1 MSIPFR
7 IRRAEWVAGA
17 LVLCIATAL
26 VALLLLLST
35 GRGSFDTP
43 MQYRLLLDDGH
54 GVAEGSRV
62 QMLGVE
68 VGRVSRVRIT
78 DENLVE
84 VRLEIRAS
92 FADKI
97 RADTEATLQASFGLQ
112 GVLSGIGVALT
123 PGSPDAVLLEAGAV
137 IHAVEPEH
145 IADMLPGLASDPLVQ
160 DLEVL
165 IRNLRLISDDATDPE
180 GSLRQALDSLAAV
193 SRRIEDGEGTAGKFL
208 SDDAALYGEM
218 AAVLEDV
225 GVTLARVDGLVKK
238 TSGVVQK
245 SSNAVDDAGV
255 LIDDADGLVASA
267 DAMVKTADGVLEK
280 TDPVLEHTDETMGKL
295 ADAITRFGD
304 ATDELQSVTKRLDTL
319 IKEMR
324 VVTDAAGRV
333 YPIRRHMKK
342 SRRSLDD

>member
-17 LVLCIATAL
+17 LVLCIATA
-26 VALLLLLST
+26 VVGILLLMSS
-35 GRGSFDTP
+35 GQGSFDTP
-43 MQYRLLLDDGH
+43 MRYRLLLDDGH

-68 VGRVSRVRIT
+68 VGRVTRVRIT

-84 VRLEIRAS
+84 VQLEIRAG

-97 RADTEATLQASFGLQ
+97 RADTRASLQASFGLQ
-112 GVLSGIGVALT
+112 GVLSGIGVALS
-123 PGSPDAVLLEAGAV
+123 PGSPDASVLEDGAV
-137 IHAVEPEH
+137 IEAVEPEH
-145 IADMLPGLASDPLVQ
+145 IADMLPGVASDPLVQ

-165 IRNLRLISDDATDPE
+165 IRNLRLLSEDATDPK
-180 GSLRQALDSLAAV
+180 GSLRRALDSLAVVAG
-193 SRRIEDGEGTAGKFL
+193 RIENGEGTAGKFL

-218 AAVLEDV
+218 AEVLADV
-225 GVTLARVDGLVKK
+225 GDTLSRVDGLVKK
-238 TSGVVQK
+238 TSGVVSK
-245 SSNAVDDAGV
+245 SSKAVDGAEA

-267 DAMVKTADGVLEK
+267 DSMVKSADGVLEK
-280 TDPVLEHTDETMGKL
+280 TEPVLEHTDDAVGKL
-295 ADAITRFGD
+295 ADAITSFAD
-304 ATDELQSVTKRLDTL
+304 ATDELRGVTKRLDAL

-333 YPIRRHMKK
+333 YPIRRHIKK
-342 SRRSLDD
+342 ARRSQED